1 MTKEPGAGCHFFTYF
16 SRYPT
21 ITLFINEGKRDGY
34 NGYNMLNHDIIC
46 YNMLEYII

>member
-21 ITLFINEGKRDGY
+21 ITVFINEGKRDGY
-34 NGYNMLNHDIIC
+34 NGYNMLKHDIIC
-46 YNMLEYII
+46 